1 MVVYSCIFAQK
12 CQGREIKPKNANEPI
27 PFAILIIMMKF
38 SRFLRFSLCDS
49 IIEFRSKSEIEIQ
62 ILVTMN
68 IFAEAVIPISFWLCS
83 APQGYAPFRAYRGA
97 VSMTLQGRPR
107 LDTYGWEHNGQP
119 QASMDDNRRKAFMY
133 STNFRI
139 SKKYNLFRNRPVI
152 YNLYEIKL

>member
-1 MVVYSCIFAQK
+1 MVFYMCSEVPGSWNKAKKRKRAHSICHF
-12 CQGREIKPKNANEPI
+12 
-27 PFAILIIMMKF
+27 MKF
-38 SRFLRFSLCDS
+38 TKFLRFSLCDS

-83 APQGYAPFRAYRGA
+83 APQGYAPFRTYRDA

-119 QASMDDNRRKAFMY
+119 QATMDDNRRKAFMY

>member
-1 MVVYSCIFAQK
+1 
-12 CQGREIKPKNANEPI
+12 
-27 PFAILIIMMKF
+27 MMKF
-38 SRFLRFSLCDS
+38 TRFLRFSLCDS

-83 APQGYAPFRAYRGA
+83 APQGYAPFRAHDNAG
-97 VSMTLQGRPR
+97 SNDLQGRPHYR
-107 LDTYGWEHNGQP
+107 GHGWEHNGRP

-133 STNFRI
+133 SKNFRI